1 MTALLAVLPLMGRR
15 PAAWRGGASGAG
27 WAAAAGLTDA
37 AGLLAFARGGQVGQV
52 AVTAAVSSIYPVI
65 PLAAG
70 LALFGERLRASQ
82 LLGVALVVAGLVMLG
97 LTA

>member
-1 MTALLAVLPLMGRR
+1 VL
-15 PAAWRGGASGAG
+15 
-27 WAAAAGLTDA
+27 
-37 AGLLAFARGGQVGQV
+37 
-52 AVTAAVSSIYPVI
+52 

-82 LLGVALVVAGLVMLG
+82 LLGVALVVTGLVLLG

>member
-1 MTALLAVLPLMGRR
+1 MLAALPLMGRR
-15 PAAWRGGASGAG
+15 PAAWRGGAGGAA

-70 LALFGERLRASQ
+70 LVLFGERLRASQ